1 MLDALPPRL
10 RARLPFAVAALVALL
25 FLACLLAS
33 TQGHFVPQVVD
44 LYVVCQYAK
53 ALAEGHPFH
62 YNAGEPASSG
72 STSLLHTALLAVA
85 HAAGLRGEALVA
97 FAILLGGA
105 LYFASVA
112 LAGRLA
118 RRLAD
123 GGHDGAGAR
132 EALLAALLLA
142 LGGPVVWGFFY
153 GSDAALFMALSLWLG
168 LAYVEG
174 WSARRAGTWATA
186 GVLAALA
193 RPEGLPLGVLL
204 GLAWALGPGRG
215 AGRAQRLLAALPALT
230 GAGLLAVQRAL
241 TGAWLGSSLADKS
254 LLASYGTLGTLAL
267 AADYGADVL
276 RGLLLGFYPS
286 QAPIGLARG
295 WAALAFPPLGLLLV
309 LVALA
314 RPAAGVAAALRAWT
328 ASIALVAA
336 FASLN
341 VFMGVHFNR
350 YLLWTFPTLLVL
362 VALGLGRLT
371 RLVARE
377 DAALERALFRLG
389 AGLLLLLGG
398 LSTLRFATLYGE
410 MAGEVW
416 RRDVATAEWIR
427 THLPAGTAIA
437 NVATSVE
444 YLTGH
449 RNLNLHGV
457 TSPAFF
463 GNTKAER
470 EAGTFEA
477 LGRLAPAERPEYLLT
492 SVATQESSP
501 GLRALAD
508 GEPLYR
514 SLSFADELLLFR
526 LRWDVAERNR
536 RYYSPAT
543 AAAVAGLRE
552 VDRLNVSD
560 TRDERAH
567 GYAFRSRLGDLALF
581 GSVRV
586 AAYAERPL
594 EPVADAGRVILG
606 SESFRV
612 RTERGRDLLVVM
624 RTAPGAAVGVLR
636 PSGNGVF
643 DVQVQAAGLVLLAD
657 GREVLRAARRPAP
670 GWDEWVLR
678 VPAAALGDGATHL
691 ELRGR
696 YAAFFYWFFQ

>member
-1 MLDALPPRL
+1 VLDPLPPRL
-10 RARLPFAVAALVALL
+10 LARLPYIVAALVALA
-25 FLACLLAS
+25 FLGCLLAS
-33 TQGHFVPQVVD
+33 TQGHFVPPVVD

-53 ALAEGHPFH
+53 AFAEGHPFH
-62 YNAGEPASSG
+62 YNAGEPASTG
-72 STSLLHTALLAVA
+72 STSLLHTLVLGAA

-105 LYFASVA
+105 LYFTCVA
-112 LAGRLA
+112 LSARLA

-123 GGHDGAGAR
+123 GEGER
-132 EALLAALLLA
+132 EALLAALLVA
-142 LGGPVVWGFFY
+142 LGGPLAWGFFY
-153 GSDAALFMALSLWLG
+153 GSDVALFTALSLGLG
-168 LAYVEG
+168 VAYVEG
-174 WSARRAGTWATA
+174 WSTRRAGAWAAVGTL
-186 GVLAALA
+186 VALS
-193 RPEGLPLGVLL
+193 RPEGLPLGLLL
-204 GLAWALGPGRG
+204 GIAWVFGPGRG
-215 AGRAQRLLAALPALT
+215 AARSQRLAAALPAL
-230 GAGLLAVQRAL
+230 AGLGVPALQRAL

-254 LLASYGTLGTLAL
+254 LVAAYGWLGALAL
-267 AADYGADVL
+267 AAEYGVDVL

-286 QAPIGLARG
+286 QPPVGLARG
-295 WAALAFPPLGLLLV
+295 WASLAFPPLGLALA

-314 RPAAGVAAALRAWT
+314 RPAARVAAALRVWS

-336 FASLN
+336 LGSLN

-362 VALGLGRLT
+362 VALGLSRLT

-377 DAALERALFRLG
+377 DARLERALFRCG
-389 AGLLLLLGG
+389 AGLLVLLGG

-410 MAGEVW
+410 MAGEVL

-427 THLPAGTAIA
+427 ARLPPGVALA

-477 LGRLAPAERPEYLLT
+477 LGRLPPAERPEYLLT
-492 SVATQESSP
+492 SVATQEASP
-501 GLRALAD
+501 SLRALAD
-508 GEPLYR
+508 AEPLYR
-514 SLSFADELLLFR
+514 SLSFADELLILR

-536 RYYSPAT
+536 RFYLPAT

-552 VDRLNVSD
+552 VDRLNLGD

-567 GYAFRSRLGDLALF
+567 GYAFRSRLGDLALH
-581 GSVRV
+581 GTVRV
-586 AAYAERPL
+586 AAYAGHETQ
-594 EPVADAGRVILG
+594 PVVDAGRVILG
-606 SESFRV
+606 AESFRV
-612 RTERGRDLLVVM
+612 RSERGRDLVVVM
-624 RTAPGAAVGVLR
+624 RTAPDAAVSVLR
-636 PSGNGVF
+636 PSGNSVF
-643 DVQVQAAGLVLLAD
+643 DVQVQAAGLVLSAD
-657 GREVLRAARRPAP
+657 GHALPPAARRPAP

-678 VPAAALGDGATHL
+678 VPASAVGDGVTRL